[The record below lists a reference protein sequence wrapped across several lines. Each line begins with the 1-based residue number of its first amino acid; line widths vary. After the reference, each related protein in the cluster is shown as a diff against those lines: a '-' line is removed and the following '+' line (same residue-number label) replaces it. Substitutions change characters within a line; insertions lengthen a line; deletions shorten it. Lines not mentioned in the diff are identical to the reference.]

1 MYIYFFQGVI
11 PFDKCTRKVYK
22 LLNDKEVVP
31 TATEKWNA
39 ELALYEVDKI
49 SIKGAG
55 VSKVCFN
62 TTTDSFVQWL

>member
-1 MYIYFFQGVI
+1 M
-11 PFDKCTRKVYK
+11 
-22 LLNDKEVVP
+22 NDKEVVP